1 MKRKNNFRPL
11 IYNRKYEDGGLLD
24 LGLGPIN
31 QLNWAAKSSE
41 INPRLNGM
49 MKARLALDSHFG
61 NPTARRMTNYD
72 TRYYTFTGDE
82 INNFGKQ
89 ASPKG
94 TRGNVY
100 VGSYDNYV
108 TPSIQDI
115 DGQLKFIN
123 GNPWKTSPETSQQQS
138 MYFDSP
144 EDAKYFAEHYKEIA
158 PMMNLYSKGGRL
170 NTYRRNFLSIL
181 KN

>member
-31 QLNWAAKSSE
+31 QLNWATKSSE
-41 INPRLNGM
+41 INPRLDGM
-49 MKARLALDSHFG
+49 MKARLAIASHFG

-72 TRYYTFTGDE
+72 TRSYTFPNGE
-82 INNFGKQ
+82 
-89 ASPKG
+89 
-94 TRGNVY
+94 RGNVY
-100 VGSYDNYV
+100 VGSYGEYV
-108 TPSIQDI
+108 TPSIQDV
-115 DGQLKFIN
+115 DGELRFIE
-123 GNPWKTSPETSQQQS
+123 NPWSEENWRRSEVQS
-138 MYFDSP
+138 MKFESP
-144 EDAKYFAEHYKEIA
+144 RDAEYFAENYKRFA

-170 NTYRRNFLSIL
+170 NTYRRPLLSIL